1 VSVFTLESRSR
12 WIRRAKAVSSSLS
25 LRLFLSLIAV
35 ILAAFAVQTWASVRL
50 ASRQYERALY
60 EGAVRFG
67 DLIEQ
72 STQYGMLLNRKE
84 EVHRVIQAIAQA
96 PDMQGV
102 RIYDKNGSI
111 VFSTDSTEI
120 GRGVDLRAE
129 ACVTC
134 HGQGTPLRAVPDRAR
149 VRIFQNHHGRV
160 MGVVNAIENRAEC
173 ARAGCHV
180 APSQQSI
187 LGVLDV
193 RMSLAQPDARLAAA
207 RRRAIVGAVAVALLA
222 GLVSALFI
230 VLMVRRP
237 VQRLIR
243 GARRVASGDLSGEI
257 PVEGRTEMAE
267 LAGAFNEMTRELALA
282 RRELTDWSGRLESR
296 LQERTAELTR
306 AQREVAH
313 MDKTASLGRL
323 AATVAHELNNPLGG
337 ILNYAKLTSR
347 TLRESGVDEAVR
359 RETDGYLGLIQK
371 EADRCGV
378 IVRSLLTFARRSGAP
393 MGPHALRPILERAL
407 MLVRHHFE
415 ISQIRVEAP
424 PFDGDD
430 ALVCDAD
437 QIHQALVA
445 LFVNA
450 VEAMPQ
456 GGSLRVTTT
465 GDADQLRVSVADTG
479 VGIPPDALEHI
490 FEPFFSTKDRQEGV
504 GLGLAVVHGI
514 VQRHGGR
521 IEVESEVHRGT
532 TFHLILPRRP
542 SGPGDHHAGDGARSA
557 NKPALSGV

>member
-1 VSVFTLESRSR
+1 MSTHHTGSR
-12 WIRRAKAVSSSLS
+12 WIRRARAVSYSLS
-25 LRLFLSLIAV
+25 LRLFLDLTAV
-35 ILAAFAVQTWASVRL
+35 IFLAFTVYAWFNVRTT
-50 ASRQYERALY
+50 SRQYERTLY
-60 EGAVRFG
+60 EGALRVS

-84 EVHRVIQAIAQA
+84 EVHHIIEGVAQA
-96 PDMQGV
+96 PDVEGV
-102 RIYDKNGSI
+102 RVYDKNGTI

-120 GRGVDLRAE
+120 GAGVDLRAE

-134 HGQGTPLRAVPDRAR
+134 HGKGTPLRSVPDRDR
-149 VRIFQNHHGRV
+149 VRVFGNSHGRI
-160 MGVVNAIENRAEC
+160 MGVINAIENRPEC
-173 ARAGCHV
+173 ARSGCHV
-180 APSQQSI
+180 SPAKQSI

-193 RMSLAQPDARLAAA
+193 RMSLAKEDARVA
-207 RRRAIVGAVAVALLA
+207 RAREQVITGALLVALFA
-222 GLVSALFI
+222 GLVSAVFI
-230 VLMVRRP
+230 LRVVRRP

-243 GARRVASGDLSGEI
+243 GARRVASGDLNAEI

-267 LAGAFNEMTRELALA
+267 LAGAFNEMTRELRLA
-282 RRELTDWSGRLESR
+282 RRELTDWSGQLESR

-347 TLRESGVDEAVR
+347 TLREGSVGEPIRGEA
-359 RETDGYLGLIQK
+359 DGYLQIIQR
-371 EADRCGV
+371 EAGRCGV
-378 IVRSLLTFARRSGAP
+378 IVRSLLTFARKSGAP
-393 MGPHALRPILERAL
+393 MGPHALRPIVERAL
-407 MLVRHHFE
+407 MLVRHHLE
-415 ISQIRVEAP
+415 ISQIRLEAP
-424 PFDGDD
+424 PFEGDD

-437 QIHQALVA
+437 QVHQALVA

-456 GGSLRVTTT
+456 GGTLRVTVAGTP
-465 GDADQLRVSVADTG
+465 ADLRVSVADTG
-479 VGIPPDALEHI
+479 TGIPPDILEHI

-504 GLGLAVVHGI
+504 GLGHAVVHGI
-514 VQRHGGR
+514 VQRHGGN

-532 TFHLILPRRP
+532 AFHLILPRRP
-542 SGPGDHHAGDGARSA
+542 SEAGDHHAGDGARSA
-557 NKPALSGV
+557 EHPALSGVG

>member
-1 VSVFTLESRSR
+1 MFTLEARSR
-12 WIRRAKAVSSSLS
+12 WIQRAKAVFSSLS

-35 ILAAFAVQTWASVRL
+35 ILSAFAVYTWVSVRSS
-50 ASRQYERALY
+50 SRQYERALY

-72 STQYGMLLNRKE
+72 STQYAMLVNRKE
-84 EVHRVIQAIAQA
+84 EVHHVIQAIAQA
-96 PDMQGV
+96 PDVEGV

-120 GRGVDLRAE
+120 GTGADLRAE

-134 HGQGTPLRAVPDRAR
+134 HGQGVPLRALPDMAR
-149 VRIFQNHHGRV
+149 VRIFSNHAGRV

-180 APSQQSI
+180 APAKQSI

-193 RMSLAQPDARLAAA
+193 RMSLSKQDARLAQA
-207 RRRAIVGAVAVALLA
+207 RRRAIIGALIVAVLA

-230 VLMVRRP
+230 LHVVRRP

-243 GARRVASGDLSGEI
+243 GARRVAAGDLNGEI
-257 PVEGRTEMAE
+257 PVEGKSEMAE
-267 LAGAFNEMTRELALA
+267 LAGAFNEMTRELRVA
-282 RRELTDWSGRLESR
+282 RRERTEWSGRLESR
-296 LQERTAELTR
+296 LQERTEELTR

-347 TLRESGVDEAVR
+347 TLRESGADEALR
-359 RETDGYLGLIQK
+359 RETDGYLLLIQK
-371 EADRCGV
+371 EAGRCGV
-378 IVRSLLTFARRSGAP
+378 IVRNLLTFARRSGAP
-393 MGPHALRPILERAL
+393 MGPHALKPIVERAL
-407 MLVRHHFE
+407 MLVRHHLE
-415 ISQIRVEAP
+415 ISQIRVETP

-437 QIHQALVA
+437 QVHQALVA

-456 GGSLRVTTT
+456 GGTLRVAIEGTP
-465 GDADQLRVSVADTG
+465 ADIRVSVSDTG
-479 VGIPPDALEHI
+479 VGIAPDTLEHI

-521 IEVESEVHRGT
+521 IEVESAVQRGT

-557 NKPALSGV
+557 EDPALSGVE

>member
-1 VSVFTLESRSR
+1 
-12 WIRRAKAVSSSLS
+12 
-25 LRLFLSLIAV
+25 
-35 ILAAFAVQTWASVRL
+35 
-50 ASRQYERALY
+50 
-60 EGAVRFG
+60 
-67 DLIEQ
+67 
-72 STQYGMLLNRKE
+72 
-84 EVHRVIQAIAQA
+84 
-96 PDMQGV
+96 
-102 RIYDKNGSI
+102 
-111 VFSTDSTEI
+111 
-120 GRGVDLRAE
+120 
-129 ACVTC
+129 
-134 HGQGTPLRAVPDRAR
+134 
-149 VRIFQNHHGRV
+149 
-160 MGVVNAIENRAEC
+160 
-173 ARAGCHV
+173 
-180 APSQQSI
+180 
-187 LGVLDV
+187 
-193 RMSLAQPDARLAAA
+193 
-207 RRRAIVGAVAVALLA
+207 
-222 GLVSALFI
+222 
-230 VLMVRRP
+230 
-237 VQRLIR
+237 
-243 GARRVASGDLSGEI
+243 
-257 PVEGRTEMAE
+257 
-267 LAGAFNEMTRELALA
+267 MTRELALA
-282 RRELTDWSGRLESR
+282 RRELTDWSGRLETR
-296 LQERTAELTR
+296 LQERTQELTR

-347 TLRESGVDEAVR
+347 TLRENGVDETVR

-415 ISQIRVEAP
+415 ISQIRVETP

-437 QIHQALVA
+437 QVHQALVA

-456 GGSLRVTTT
+456 GGTLRIAVT

-521 IEVESEVHRGT
+521 IEVESEVQRGT

-542 SGPGDHHAGDGARSA
+542 SGRGAHHAGDGARSA
-557 NKPALSGV
+557 DPTALSGV